1 MHPESLASFPAELT
15 VSPPGDTDEAEAD
28 RVSEQVMS
36 RPETVLSRGCA
47 CGGGCPTCQTK
58 QPGRGVDRAQTK
70 HGGSGGL
77 GQTAVPPIARHGLR
91 SPGRPLDA
99 ATRASM
105 EQRFGHDF
113 SMVRVHSGTAAE
125 VSARDL
131 KAYAYTVGHDIV
143 FAAGRFAPGTHA
155 GQRLIAHEL
164 THVIQQQAA
173 EPRLQL
179 APDPAV
185 EATRR
190 KAAALENEILSPAIF
205 SKLTRD
211 NGDTQW
217 RVRWIIA
224 KARGKPLGEAR
235 GERIYYL
242 EKLKIA
248 LTTPTTAVGGG
259 ATEYGCSPEAEAE
272 NRKEVED
279 ALKIEER
286 WWSHGAFADV
296 EETAVASGTNKTRR
310 RGQGGKVFYVDR
322 TDPHSIRIQMKVRL
336 RGTTAE
342 VESIKQLEDAIERES
357 HTEGYYLDIV
367 FVDTPG
373 PDVFEFSVRFCE
385 WANAGNWASGPTTL
399 SHEAHHALG
408 LADRY
413 GYIEAH
419 AGNTQMSVEMR
430 VYWFAEQMMKATG
443 ARDSYSKMDTSSNPL
458 LAEDICA
465 VAFQPGPARKK
476 CMDERKDLDPAE
488 IPPL

>member
-1 MHPESLASFPAELT
+1 MRTFAPKQNQPQTQPFSRLARPRPATSGPDLHAHPILHLQPTLGNQAVQRLLQAKPDDLEARSSIIDVTRFAHDVGPIPMHPESLASFPAELT

-77 GQTAVPPIARHGLR
+77 GQTAVPPIARRGLR

-131 KAYAYTVGHDIV
+131 NAYAYTVGHDIV

-155 GQRLIAHEL
+155 GQWLIAHEL

-190 KAAALENEILSPAIF
+190 
-205 SKLTRD
+205 
-211 NGDTQW
+211 
-217 RVRWIIA
+217 
-224 KARGKPLGEAR
+224 
-235 GERIYYL
+235 
-242 EKLKIA
+242 
-248 LTTPTTAVGGG
+248 
-259 ATEYGCSPEAEAE
+259 
-272 NRKEVED
+272 
-279 ALKIEER
+279 
-286 WWSHGAFADV
+286 
-296 EETAVASGTNKTRR
+296 
-310 RGQGGKVFYVDR
+310 
-322 TDPHSIRIQMKVRL
+322 
-336 RGTTAE
+336 
-342 VESIKQLEDAIERES
+342 
-357 HTEGYYLDIV
+357 
-367 FVDTPG
+367 
-373 PDVFEFSVRFCE
+373 
-385 WANAGNWASGPTTL
+385 
-399 SHEAHHALG
+399 
-408 LADRY
+408 
-413 GYIEAH
+413 
-419 AGNTQMSVEMR
+419 
-430 VYWFAEQMMKATG
+430 
-443 ARDSYSKMDTSSNPL
+443 
-458 LAEDICA
+458 
-465 VAFQPGPARKK
+465 
-476 CMDERKDLDPAE
+476 
-488 IPPL
+488 